1 MVLREVLARSYHY
14 GVEII
19 RCNSHSMSEL
29 VPVTNWMECMCIYQV
44 VLQLFDASELELLIS
59 GMPEI
64 DIDDWAAHT
73 VLQPGGYAADSP
85 QVVRATTPYHDQ
97 FVRRTCARVCL
108 DVWECVSVCTYDD

>member
-1 MVLREVLARSYHY
+1 MTSW
-14 GVEII
+14 
-19 RCNSHSMSEL
+19 
-29 VPVTNWMECMCIYQV
+29 TECVCVYQV

-85 QVVRATTPYHDQ
+85 QVVRAAIMISLW
-97 FVRRTCARVCL
+97 VCA
-108 DVWECVSVCTYDD
+108 CVSMFLCVRTVIE

>member
-1 MVLREVLARSYHY
+1 
-14 GVEII
+14 
-19 RCNSHSMSEL
+19 MS
-29 VPVTNWMECMCIYQV
+29 NWTERMCVYQV

-85 QVVRATTPYHDQ
+85 QVVRATIMISL
-97 FVRRTCARVCL
+97 RV
-108 DVWECVSVCTYDD
+108 CVSVCTYSN